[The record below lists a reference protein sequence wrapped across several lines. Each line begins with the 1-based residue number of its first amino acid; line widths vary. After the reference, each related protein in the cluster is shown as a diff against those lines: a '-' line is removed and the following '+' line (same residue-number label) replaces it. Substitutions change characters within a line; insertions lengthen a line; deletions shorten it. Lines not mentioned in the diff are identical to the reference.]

1 MIDFKNE
8 PVPFAEGDILIA
20 ATDLDDSKI
29 DFRNLK
35 GQGRILHF
43 DANFNPKS
51 MLWTGHEGLVVNLAV
66 DPTTGILY
74 STDPTGRHM
83 VPFAPDGQRLPDVDF
98 LPNRPYGA
106 LFFLPD
112 GYGYVGVH
120 SFRGGDPDDAVGA
133 AKLLAFSPRTRT
145 MRALH
150 MEVDGGHTGWMGV
163 NYVALGADGRTLH
176 YASEG
181 GRRILRYDIEAER
194 QLSDYL
200 VFAEEDEDRTFGFG
214 FLPDGGLVMVTG
226 TSLLIRDAAG
236 NEVLRKRL
244 GDKGWTRA
252 ILARDGKSLFV
263 INFLEG
269 RLQRRRISDGAT
281 LFEYDVGRKCSMCG
295 LVEYQPPIR

>member
-8 PVPFAEGDILIA
+8 PVPFAAGDILIA

-51 MLWTGHEGLVVNLAV
+51 VLWTGHEGLVVNLAV

-74 STDPTGRHM
+74 SSDPTGRHM
-83 VPFAPDGQRLPDVDF
+83 VPFAPDGERLPDVDF

-163 NYVALGADGRTLH
+163 NYVALAADGRTLH

-236 NEVLRKRL
+236 KDVLRERL